1 MFQGTGACM
10 GRRKYVLIVDD
21 CQQDRMAVADVLRSD
36 YDILEAC
43 NGKQALEILSRKR
56 AQISLIMLDL
66 MMPVMDGYEFLEMY
80 RKRKEYSYLPV
91 VVCTT
96 EDDPER
102 EQKSLELGAWDFVL
116 KNSSPGI
123 MRLRAGNAIE
133 KSKVRF
139 LEYDFLTG
147 IYGQQKFYQ
156 ATRELLDQRAG
167 ANFAFI
173 HFDIDRFRI
182 INTLYGSKEG
192 DRLIHFVAGAIRK
205 VMTAY
210 GRGTYGR
217 LGGDVFG
224 MCVPYEDGA
233 AIYHILEGIR
243 AEIRKHSVHY
253 YLETCAGIYLVD
265 DPDMEVAAMH
275 DNAEIAAAQCKGQ
288 YMVHDVLYTE
298 EIGQKVLREQHI
310 IDEMDAALAEQQF
323 IVYFQPKY
331 QLKKMAPYSV
341 ETEEIVGAEALVRW
355 KKPSGEIVLPNE
367 FIPIF
372 ERNGFITKLDYYVW
386 EKVCQFIDSELSQ
399 GRNPAPISVNV
410 SRVNLYNPDFMDSLI
425 DLIHRYHIPPHYL
438 NLELTESVFS
448 EDAELIQRAV
458 NYLHDAGFTILMD
471 DFGSGYSSLNI
482 LKDVDLDVL
491 KIDMK
496 FFSKGNTAEKGAKII
511 EAVIRM
517 AESLDMMVIAE
528 GVEEKHQVDFL
539 NDLGCDYIQGYYFG
553 RPMSQDQY
561 EKLTNHD
568 EEEQHDMPQ
577 PESS

>member
-102 EQKSLELGAWDFVL
+102 EQKSLELGAWDVVL

-331 QLKKMAPYSV
+331 QLKKMAPY
-341 ETEEIVGAEALVRW
+341 GAEALVRW

>member
-43 NGKQALEILSRKR
+43 NGKQAMEILSRKR

-116 KNSSPGI
+116 KKSSPGI

-331 QLKKMAPYSV
+331 QLKKMAPY
-341 ETEEIVGAEALVRW
+341 GAEALVRW

>member
-331 QLKKMAPYSV
+331 QLKKMAPY
-341 ETEEIVGAEALVRW
+341 GAEALVRW

-399 GRNPAPISVNV
+399 GRNPALISVNV

>member
-331 QLKKMAPYSV
+331 QLKKMAPY
-341 ETEEIVGAEALVRW
+341 GAEALVRW

-539 NDLGCDYIQGYYFG
+539 NDLGCDYIQGYYFY
-553 RPMSQDQY
+553 RPLPLKEAERVLHKAALSQ
-561 EKLTNHD
+561 
-568 EEEQHDMPQ
+568 
-577 PESS
+577 S

>member
-147 IYGQQKFYQ
+147 SYGQQKFYQ

-331 QLKKMAPYSV
+331 QLKKMAPY
-341 ETEEIVGAEALVRW
+341 GAEALVRW

>member
-66 MMPVMDGYEFLEMY
+66 MMPVMDGYEFLEMH

-116 KNSSPGI
+116 KKSSPGI

-275 DNAEIAAAQCKGQ
+275 DNAKIAAAQCKGQ

-331 QLKKMAPYSV
+331 QLKKMAPY
-341 ETEEIVGAEALVRW
+341 GAEALVRW

>member
-1 MFQGTGACM
+1 M

-116 KNSSPGI
+116 KKSSPGI

-192 DRLIHFVAGAIRK
+192 DRLVHFVAGAIRK

-331 QLKKMAPYSV
+331 QLKKMAPY
-341 ETEEIVGAEALVRW
+341 GAEALVRW

-410 SRVNLYNPDFMDSLI
+410 SRVNLYNSDFMDSLI

>member
-167 ANFAFI
+167 ENFAFI

-331 QLKKMAPYSV
+331 QLKKMAPY
-341 ETEEIVGAEALVRW
+341 GAEALVRW

-399 GRNPAPISVNV
+399 GRNSAPISVNV

>member
-21 CQQDRMAVADVLRSD
+21 CQQDRMTVADVLRSD

-116 KNSSPGI
+116 KKSSPGI

-331 QLKKMAPYSV
+331 QLKKMAPY
-341 ETEEIVGAEALVRW
+341 GAEALVRW

>member
-56 AQISLIMLDL
+56 AQSSLIMLDL

-331 QLKKMAPYSV
+331 QLKKMAPY
-341 ETEEIVGAEALVRW
+341 GAEALVRW

-568 EEEQHDMPQ
+568 EEEQHDMLQ

>member
-1 MFQGTGACM
+1 M

-331 QLKKMAPYSV
+331 QLKKMAPY
-341 ETEEIVGAEALVRW
+341 GAEALVRW

-539 NDLGCDYIQGYYFG
+539 NDLGCDYIQGYYFY
-553 RPMSQDQY
+553 RPLPLKEAEMV
-561 EKLTNHD
+561 LT
-568 EEEQHDMPQ
+568 
-577 PESS
+577 S

>member
-1 MFQGTGACM
+1 M
-10 GRRKYVLIVDD
+10 
-21 CQQDRMAVADVLRSD
+21 
-36 YDILEAC
+36 
-43 NGKQALEILSRKR
+43 
-56 AQISLIMLDL
+56 
-66 MMPVMDGYEFLEMY
+66 
-80 RKRKEYSYLPV
+80 
-91 VVCTT
+91 
-96 EDDPER
+96 
-102 EQKSLELGAWDFVL
+102 
-116 KNSSPGI
+116 
-123 MRLRAGNAIE
+123 
-133 KSKVRF
+133 
-139 LEYDFLTG
+139 
-147 IYGQQKFYQ
+147 
-156 ATRELLDQRAG
+156 
-167 ANFAFI
+167 
-173 HFDIDRFRI
+173 
-182 INTLYGSKEG
+182 
-192 DRLIHFVAGAIRK
+192 AGAIRK

-331 QLKKMAPYSV
+331 QLKKMAPY
-341 ETEEIVGAEALVRW
+341 GAEALVRW

-496 FFSKGNTAEKGAKII
+496 FFSKGNTAEKAKII

>member
-331 QLKKMAPYSV
+331 QLKKMAPY
-341 ETEEIVGAEALVRW
+341 GAEALVRW

-553 RPMSQDQY
+553 RPMSQDLY

>member
-1 MFQGTGACM
+1 M

-167 ANFAFI
+167 ENFAFI

-243 AEIRKHSVHY
+243 AEIRKHTVHY

-288 YMVHDVLYTE
+288 YMVHDVLYTN
-298 EIGQKVLREQHI
+298 EIGQKMLREQHI
-310 IDEMDAALAEQQF
+310 IDEMDTALAEQQF

-331 QLKKMAPYSV
+331 HLKKMAPY
-341 ETEEIVGAEALVRW
+341 GAEALVRW
-355 KKPSGEIVLPNE
+355 RKPNGEIVLPNE

-425 DLIHRYHIPPHYL
+425 DLIHRYQIPPHYL

-517 AESLDMMVIAE
+517 ADSLDMMVIAE

-568 EEEQHDMPQ
+568 EDEQRDMP
-577 PESS
+577 

>member
-156 ATRELLDQRAG
+156 TTRELLDQRAG
-167 ANFAFI
+167 ENFAFI

-331 QLKKMAPYSV
+331 QLKKMAPY
-341 ETEEIVGAEALVRW
+341 GAEALVRW

>member
-116 KNSSPGI
+116 KKSSPGI

-275 DNAEIAAAQCKGQ
+275 DNAEIAAAQYKGQ

-331 QLKKMAPYSV
+331 QLKKMAPY
-341 ETEEIVGAEALVRW
+341 GAEALVRW

>member
-116 KNSSPGI
+116 KKSSPGI

-156 ATRELLDQRAG
+156 TTRELLDQRAG
-167 ANFAFI
+167 ANFGFI

-331 QLKKMAPYSV
+331 QLKKMAPY
-341 ETEEIVGAEALVRW
+341 GAEALVRW

>member
-1 MFQGTGACM
+1 M

-233 AIYHILEGIR
+233 AIYHILEGLR

-331 QLKKMAPYSV
+331 QLKKMAPY
-341 ETEEIVGAEALVRW
+341 GAEALVRW
-355 KKPSGEIVLPNE
+355 KKPGGEIVLPNE

-458 NYLHDAGFTILMD
+458 NYLHDVGFTILMD